1 MDKRKGGGGMAVW
14 MRTGGSQEAL
24 AASRV
29 LQAEMELAAD
39 REIAR
44 EKDED
49 AVAIGEQQLLS
60 EIAEAHR
67 DWVNAHYHFE
77 QAEGSDQIDYA
88 VYAIEA
94 AQKRYEMLL
103 RQAKRMNANAPAWRK
118 GVPG

>member
-1 MDKRKGGGGMAVW
+1 MAVW
-14 MRTGGSQEAL
+14 LRAVGGGEAL
-24 AASRV
+24 AASPV
-29 LQAEMELAAD
+29 LQAEMELAAGS
-39 REIAR
+39 EMAR
-44 EKDED
+44 DKDEE
-49 AVAIGEQQLLS
+49 AVTVGEQQLLL

-103 RQAKRMNANAPAWRK
+103 RQAKRINANAPAWKK